1 MLPVTDQRLL
11 AVPNVSDG
19 SERGVMEHLREGFVS
34 DPVVLLDEHSD
45 AVHNRTVYTLAG
57 DDAPLL
63 RALKE
68 LAWLAIERIDISRQQ
83 GAHPRI
89 GSIDVCPIVWPE
101 PSLRA
106 RAHDVAMAVAEQ
118 LGSMG
123 LPVFL
128 YGELASTPERVE
140 RSFFRQGG
148 HVELGRRMRDEGLEP
163 DYGPGWIHPTAGG
176 VLVTARAPLAAFNMV
191 LEQGTDLETGQAVA
205 AGLRES
211 GGGLLGVRAIAIE
224 LAPGRVQIS
233 TNVHDPVAVPLA
245 EVVAATRRLGS
256 ARGTAPVEGE
266 IVGLVPEAALEGFP
280 DDVPVAGGDPRTRT
294 IESRLAGI
302 PS

>member
-1 MLPVTDQRLL
+1 MLPVPDKRLL

-19 SERGVMEHLREGFVS
+19 SEQGVMEHLRESFVS

-45 AVHNRTVYTLAG
+45 PIHNRTVYTLAG
-57 DDAPLL
+57 EDAPLL

-68 LAWLAIERIDISRQQ
+68 LARLAIERIDISRQT

-89 GSIDVCPIVWPE
+89 GSLDVCPIVWPG

-106 RAHDVAMAVAEQ
+106 RAHEVAMAVAEQ

-128 YGELASTPERVE
+128 YGELASTPERAE
-140 RSFFRQGG
+140 RAYFRRGG

-163 DYGPGWIHPTAGG
+163 DYGPGWPHPTAGG

-191 LEQGTDLETGQAVA
+191 LEQGTDLETGEAVA

-224 LAPGRVQIS
+224 LEPGRIQIS

-245 EVVAATRRLGS
+245 EVVAATKRLGS
-256 ARGTAPVEGE
+256 SRGTTPVEAE
-266 IVGLVPEAALEGFP
+266 LVGLVPEAALTDYPE
-280 DDVPVAGGDPRTRT
+280 DVPIAGGDPRGRT
-294 IESRLAGI
+294 VESRLARSG
-302 PS
+302 